1 MTRLASISAGSQNN
15 MTIYLFV
22 PEITK
27 FTEKQE
33 GALLNLGGFFFFNQK
48 FLELTRSMKAA

>member
-1 MTRLASISAGSQNN
+1 MTRLASISTGSQNN

-33 GALLNLGGFFFFNQK
+33 GALLNLGGFFFF
-48 FLELTRSMKAA
+48 

>member
-1 MTRLASISAGSQNN
+1 MTRLASISTGSQNN

-33 GALLNLGGFFFFNQK
+33 GALLNLGGFFF
-48 FLELTRSMKAA
+48 LTRNSSNLPGV

>member
-1 MTRLASISAGSQNN
+1 MTRLASISTGSQNN

-33 GALLNLGGFFFFNQK
+33 GALLNLGGFFFF
-48 FLELTRSMKAA
+48 LTRNSSNLPGV